1 MERSCYGGI
10 FQSKYIENKM
20 LFGKKVKRKTV
31 QERVCHT
38 KHKVLTNPTISMER
52 DDIQEVTENF

>member
-1 MERSCYGGI
+1 
-10 FQSKYIENKM
+10 M